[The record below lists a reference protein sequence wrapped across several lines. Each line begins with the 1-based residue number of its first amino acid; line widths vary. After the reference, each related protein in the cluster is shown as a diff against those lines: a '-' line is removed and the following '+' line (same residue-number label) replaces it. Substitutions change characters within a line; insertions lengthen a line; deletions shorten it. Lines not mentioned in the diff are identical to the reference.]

1 MESNLH
7 KMSCSIEF
15 DSNKCIKCTKC
26 VQRCKNNCVNH
37 LAIKGEG
44 KEKYMEFSGEN
55 PCIYCGQCTLV
66 CPINCIKEQSNIE
79 DVKNVLKDTSKLVIV
94 QSAPAVR
101 TSIGEIFKI
110 EHNVNI
116 EKKLNTAYR
125 LLGFNKI
132 FDVNFGA
139 DITTIVEAEE
149 LIERLE
155 HNENLPM
162 FTACCPSW
170 VEYAKKYHPELKNN
184 LTTARSPAI
193 HAGIAYKTWWAEKNN
208 IDPKDIIVVSVM
220 PCTSKKHEIDLESS
234 KINGL
239 KAIDYVLTVR
249 ELGTLLKD
257 LNIDLANLEESES
270 DELGEYTGSAVI
282 FGTSGG
288 VAESALRTAYKKITG
303 KEIEN
308 IDLHEVRTNED
319 GYKIANIDING
330 KNISIAI
337 VAGAKNIEKILEE
350 LKENPN
356 KYQYIEVMN
365 CLGGCINGGGQPK
378 LPLRASEEPILL
390 EKRRN
395 ILYELDKNKEKRKS
409 YENKYVIEYMNW
421 LKNNPKLEKEALF
434 VEI

>member
-1 MESNLH
+1 MESNPH

-37 LAIKGEG
+37 LTIKGEG
-44 KEKYMEFSGEN
+44 KEKYMEFSKEN
-55 PCIYCGQCTLV
+55 SCIYCGQCTLV
-66 CPINCIKEQSNIE
+66 CPINCIKEQSNVE

-101 TSIGEIFKI
+101 TSIGEIFKM
-110 EHNVNI
+110 EHNINI

-149 LIERLE
+149 LIERLK
-155 HNENLPM
+155 HNKNLPM

-170 VEYAKKYHPELKNN
+170 VEYVKKYHPELKNN
-184 LTTARSPAI
+184 LTTARSPVI
-193 HAGIAYKTWWAEKNN
+193 HAGIAYKTWWAKKNN
-208 IDPKDIIVVSVM
+208 IDPQDIIIVSIM
-220 PCTSKKHEIDLESS
+220 PCTSKKHEINLDSS

-257 LNIDLANLEESES
+257 SNIDLNSLEESES
-270 DELGEYTGSAVI
+270 DELGEYTGSSVI

-303 KEIEN
+303 KEIKN
-308 IDLHEVRTNED
+308 IDLHEVRTNET
-319 GYKIANIDING
+319 GYKTANIDINE
-330 KNISIAI
+330 KNINIAVI
-337 VAGAKNIEKILEE
+337 AGAKNIEKILEE
-350 LKENPN
+350 LRENPN

-378 LPLRASEEPILL
+378 LPLKTSEEPILL

-395 ILYELDKNKEKRKS
+395 ILYELDKQKEKRKS
-409 YENKYVIEYMNW
+409 YENEYVIEYMNW
-421 LKNNPKLEKEALF
+421 LKNNPILEKEALF
-434 VEI
+434 IEI

>member
-1 MESNLH
+1 
-7 KMSCSIEF
+7 MSCSIEF
-15 DSNKCIKCTKC
+15 DSSKCIKCTKC
-26 VQRCKNNCVNH
+26 VQRCKNNCVGH

-44 KEKYMEFSGEN
+44 KEKYMEFSKEN
-55 PCIYCGQCTLV
+55 PCVYCGQCTLV
-66 CPINCIKEQSNIE
+66 CPVNCMKEQSNIE
-79 DVKNVLKDTSKLVIV
+79 DVKNVLKDTSKIVIV

-101 TSIGEIFKI
+101 TSIGEIFKM
-110 EHNVNI
+110 EHNINI

-139 DITTIVEAEE
+139 DITTVVEADE

-170 VEYAKKYHPELKNN
+170 VEYVKKYHPELKNN
-184 LTTARSPAI
+184 LTTARSPVI

-208 IDPKDIIVVSVM
+208 IDPKNIVVVSVM
-220 PCTSKKHEIDLESS
+220 PCTSKKHEINLESS

-239 KAIDYVLTVR
+239 KAVDYVLTVR
-249 ELGTLLKD
+249 ELGNLLKD
-257 LNIDLANLEESES
+257 SNIDLNNLEESNS
-270 DELGEYTGSAVI
+270 DELGEYTGGGVI

-308 IDLHEVRTNED
+308 IDLHEIRTSEV
-319 GYKIANIDING
+319 GYKTANINING

-337 VAGAKNIEKILEE
+337 VAGAKNMIS
-350 LKENPN
+350 PH
-356 KYQYIEVMN
+356 
-365 CLGGCINGGGQPK
+365 
-378 LPLRASEEPILL
+378 
-390 EKRRN
+390 
-395 ILYELDKNKEKRKS
+395 
-409 YENKYVIEYMNW
+409 
-421 LKNNPKLEKEALF
+421 NNPVHFSNASTS
-434 VEI
+434 

>member
-1 MESNLH
+1 MESNIH

-15 DSNKCIKCTKC
+15 DSSKCIKCTKC
-26 VQRCKNNCVNH
+26 VQRCKNNCVGH

-44 KEKYMEFSGEN
+44 KEKYMEFSKEN
-55 PCIYCGQCTLV
+55 PCVYCGQCTLV
-66 CPINCIKEQSNIE
+66 CPVNCMKEQSNIE
-79 DVKNVLKDTSKLVIV
+79 DVKNVLKDTSKIVIV

-101 TSIGEIFKI
+101 TSIGEIFKM
-110 EHNVNI
+110 EHNINI

-139 DITTIVEAEE
+139 DITTVVEADE

-155 HNENLPM
+155 HNKNLPM

-170 VEYAKKYHPELKNN
+170 VEYVKKYHPELKNN
-184 LTTARSPAI
+184 LTTARSPVI

-208 IDPKDIIVVSVM
+208 IDPKNIVVVSVM
-220 PCTSKKHEIDLESS
+220 PCTSKKHEINLESS

-239 KAIDYVLTVR
+239 KAVDYVLTVR
-249 ELGTLLKD
+249 ELGNLLKD
-257 LNIDLANLEESES
+257 SNIDLNNLEESNS
-270 DELGEYTGSAVI
+270 DELGEYTGGGVI

-308 IDLHEVRTNED
+308 IDLHEIRTSEV
-319 GYKIANIDING
+319 GYKTANINING

-337 VAGAKNIEKILEE
+337 VAGAKNIEKLLEE
-350 LKENPN
+350 LKEEPN

-378 LPLRASEEPILL
+378 LPMKASEEPILL

-409 YENKYVIEYMNW
+409 YENEYVIEYMKW
-421 LKNNPKLEKEALF
+421 LKNNSNLEKEALF
-434 VEI
+434 VEV

>member
-37 LAIKGEG
+37 LAIEGEG

-303 KEIEN
+303 EEIEN

-319 GYKIANIDING
+319 GYKTANIDING
-330 KNISIAI
+330 KNISIAV